1 MKKRALVHW
10 VKGAAAFA
18 VTVVLLCLPLASC
31 GEKPADIDMYDLCK
45 TMRGASDKWQEMKY
59 VSSEDNAPAELL
71 ENISDMDYAKV
82 NAFFIYYAAEGAGNA
97 DEIAVIQVKN
107 KADLTQAADSLT
119 AHLNKRKSLYATYD
133 RSQLA
138 KLEKG
143 RVVTKNGMAALIVAD
158 DADQIEESF
167 FQAANG

>member
-1 MKKRALVHW
+1 
-10 VKGAAAFA
+10 
-18 VTVVLLCLPLASC
+18 
-31 GEKPADIDMYDLCK
+31 
-45 TMRGASDKWQEMKY
+45 
-59 VSSEDNAPAELL
+59 
-71 ENISDMDYAKV
+71 MDYAKV

>member
-1 MKKRALVHW
+1 MKEMSLVRS
-10 VKGAAAFA
+10 VKGAAAVVMA
-18 VTVVLLCLPLASC
+18 AVLLCLPLVSC

-45 TMRGASDKWQEMKY
+45 TMSGASDKWQEMKY
-59 VSSEDNAPAELL
+59 VSSEDNSPAELL

-107 KADLTQAADSLT
+107 KADLTEAADSLT
-119 AHLNKRKSLYATYD
+119 AHLQKRKSLYATYD
-133 RSQLA
+133 RSELA

-158 DADQIEESF
+158 DADQIEDIF
-167 FQAANG
+167 FQTVV